1 MTRVAPKYE
10 LLEAFR
16 ELFAGKPYLHRSSN
30 QGDLV
35 ACYLY
40 EDLFTVGKS
49 KLLRSRI
56 SEREWVLNRANRR
69 QGIVARRGDGTFGEL
84 IPNIVAVVE
93 PGFAVGRGPIANV
106 EIGAEMKILAK
117 AMIKQIDRVRNDLVG
132 QVAQFKRGAGN
143 PICVGIVGINHAD
156 HCIGY
161 EGTRAFPTDGSK
173 YAHPFQE
180 AAEAEKR
187 LRNDAAPAF
196 DEFLFLRYR
205 ATNEA
210 PYPFKWVDYDR
221 TFRDYGAVLTRISRT
236 YDSRFG
242 SGPSV
247 GPGKT
252 GR

>member
-1 MTRVAPKYE
+1 MAQKYE

-16 ELFAGKPYLHRSSN
+16 ALFEGKPYYHRSST

-35 ACYLY
+35 ACRLY
-40 EDLFTVGKS
+40 EDLYTVGRS
-49 KLLRSRI
+49 RLLRSRI
-56 SEREWVLNRANRR
+56 AEHERVLNRANKR
-69 QGIVARRGDGTFGEL
+69 QGIVARRGDGTFGES

-93 PGFAVGRGPIANV
+93 PGFAVARGPIANV
-106 EIGAEMKILAK
+106 EIGAEVKILAK

-132 QVAQFKRGAGN
+132 QVGQFKRGAGN

-156 HCIGY
+156 YCVSY
-161 EGTRAFPTDGSK
+161 EGTRAFRTDGGK
-173 YAHPFQE
+173 YTHPCQE

-187 LRNDAAPAF
+187 LRNDAAPTF

-210 PYPFKWVDYDR
+210 PYPFAWVHYDR
-221 TFRDYGAVLTRISRT
+221 TLKDYGAVLTRISRT

-242 SGPSV
+242 SNPAT
-247 GPGKT
+247 GPGNT
-252 GR
+252 GL